1 MYIKF
6 KKKHLIKI
14 KNFNKKNLGDY
25 MYELKNANL
34 SECRVIGLP
43 KVDDARGN
51 LTFIEGMSHVPFDI
65 KRVYYL
71 YDVPGGESRGGH
83 AHRKLEQFIIAANGS
98 FDVVID
104 DGYNSMRFHLNRS
117 YYGLY
122 IPRMVWR
129 EIDNFSS
136 GSVCLVLASE
146 HFDEEDYIR
155 EYDEF
160 KTLKLK

>member
-1 MYIKF
+1 
-6 KKKHLIKI
+6 
-14 KNFNKKNLGDY
+14 

-34 SECRVIGLP
+34 SECRIMGLP

-51 LTFIEGMSHVPFDI
+51 LTFIEEDSHVPFQI

-71 YDVPGGESRGGH
+71 YDIPGGESRGGH
-83 AHRKLEQFIIAANGS
+83 AHKKLEQFIIAANGS

-129 EIDNFSS
+129 ELDNFSS

-146 HFDEEDYIR
+146 HYEEEDYIR
-155 EYDEF
+155 NYDDF
-160 KTLKLK
+160 KKTKLDL

>member
-1 MYIKF
+1 M
-6 KKKHLIKI
+6 
-14 KNFNKKNLGDY
+14 
-25 MYELKNANL
+25 
-34 SECRVIGLP
+34 GLP

-51 LTFIEGMSHVPFDI
+51 LTFIEGMDHVPFDI

-83 AHRKLEQFIIAANGS
+83 AHQKLEQFIIAANGS

-122 IPRMVWR
+122 IPKMVWR

-146 HFDEEDYIR
+146 HFSEEDYIR
-155 EYDEF
+155 NYNEF
-160 KTLKLK
+160 KKIKLE